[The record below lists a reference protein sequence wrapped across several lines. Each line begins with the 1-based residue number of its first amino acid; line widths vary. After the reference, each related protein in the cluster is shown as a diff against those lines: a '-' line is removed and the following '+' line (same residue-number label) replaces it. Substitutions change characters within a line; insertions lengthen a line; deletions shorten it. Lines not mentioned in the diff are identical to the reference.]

1 MPRSLVDV
9 EQRAGQSSFMTDSKQ
24 EAWLR
29 GPIEGVPPLLQGV
42 ALGLM
47 HSAEE
52 VHHAIEGLT
61 PAQLTA
67 RPANVASVAF
77 HVRHIIG
84 ALDRLFTYGRGEML
98 SPDQRSALKAE
109 TGADDPAV
117 TVASLGSALDAAVA
131 HAIGKLREIDET
143 ILTSPRFVGRAQL
156 PSTVIGLL
164 SHAAEHTARHTGQIV
179 TTSKLVRS

>member
-1 MPRSLVDV
+1 MA
-9 EQRAGQSSFMTDSKQ
+9 ESKQ

-29 GPIEGVPPLLQGV
+29 GPIDGVPPMLQGI
-42 ALGLM
+42 ALGLT

-52 VHHAIEGLT
+52 VHDAIEKLT
-61 PAQLTA
+61 PGQLTA
-67 RPANVASVAF
+67 RPSNVASIAF

-98 SPDQRSALKAE
+98 STVQRSSLKAE
-109 TGADDPAV
+109 TGADDPSV
-117 TVASLGSALDAAVA
+117 TAESLRRDLDAAVTR
-131 HAIGKLREIDET
+131 AIAELRGIDEAS
-143 ILTSPRFVGRAQL
+143 LASPRFVGRAQL

-179 TTSKLVRS
+179 TTSKIVRG